1 MRLAR
6 VTILPGAATAPAD
19 EAVLR
24 NCLWAVVHEHDLVEH
39 IAVRSTADRFEVGVF
54 TRSGTDREGRATA
67 FGLVERALLN
77 SPQFFEWRM
86 SEARII

>member
-1 MRLAR
+1 MRLVR

-19 EAVLR
+19 ETVLR
-24 NCLWAVVHEHDLVEH
+24 NCLWAVVHESDLVEH
-39 IAVRSTADRFEVGVF
+39 IAVRSTTGRFEVGVF
-54 TRSGTDREGRATA
+54 TRWATDRQCRATA

-77 SPQFFEWRM
+77 SPQFSGWRM